1 MAQDPWRALQ
11 RQDLPT
17 QDHSQALWQNPSI
30 NCLDPWAWHPH
41 RNLLRSCLRS
51 WCHWPWSCLWTEHRR
66 CQDNQSLQRSGYQW
80 PPHVLRYCLHLLQ
93 RLLRGGSCRLL
104 CQREE
109 EGQDRA
115 KQMSRLLLCICDVE
129 PKKSWLWT
137 FLVTNSFC
145 LCCLLLL
152 SYMLLFMCLYN
163 QAIDMEQN

>member
-129 PKKSWLWT
+129 PKKKLT
-137 FLVTNSFC
+137 LNFLGYQFLLS
-145 LCCLLLL
+145 CCLLLL

-163 QAIDMEQN
+163 